1 MRFATCIMALA
12 SLVLLCNAREYNSY
26 EECINSYTCKDLGVE
41 MLTGASFEVIVECG
55 PVWKQ
60 CSPVNFPSQ
69 LYLCEKNRGLKS
81 YVYNCAVQKC
91 IAEYNTC
98 QDNESPG
105 ENCSK
110 VWTECSEKD
119 DNEICTG
126 NKEFLKDMRD
136 CLQQLLQSPPPPSP

>member
-1 MRFATCIMALA
+1 MPENTIHTKNVSIVICTKIVGIDYLSGTAIT
-12 SLVLLCNAREYNSY
+12 
-26 EECINSYTCKDLGVE
+26 IN
-41 MLTGASFEVIVECG
+41 VECSD
-55 PVWKQ
+55 VWKQ
-60 CSPVNFPSQ
+60 C
-69 LYLCEKNRGLKS
+69 
-81 YVYNCAVQKC
+81 QKC